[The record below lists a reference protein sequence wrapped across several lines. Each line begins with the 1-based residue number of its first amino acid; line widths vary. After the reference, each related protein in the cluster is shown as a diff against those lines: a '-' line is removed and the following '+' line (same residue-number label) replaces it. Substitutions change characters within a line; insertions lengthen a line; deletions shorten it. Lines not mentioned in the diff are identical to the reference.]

1 MVKIGCK
8 SHLIGAAQVGSVLVQ
23 DTVGPLGLLPVLPG
37 LDAGVAPHVGAAVRA
52 GDVEE
57 RDPLELGT
65 LRQRQG
71 LPVTLSWGN
80 NASRVYSRKNI
91 QISPQFLNLHVSFY
105 SCLRRSRMSHIQS
118 TTVYFS
124 SDC

>member
-1 MVKIGCK
+1 MVKIGCQ

-80 NASRVYSRKNI
+80 NASRVYSRKT
-91 QISPQFLNLHVSFY
+91 F
-105 SCLRRSRMSHIQS
+105 RSHHN
-118 TTVYFS
+118 F
-124 SDC
+124 